1 MKRMMALVGALLA
14 GAMLWASPRKVLV
27 TYYSATGST
36 KAVAEKIAEETGADL
51 FAIEPR
57 TAYSSRD
64 LDWRNRRS
72 RVVREHD
79 DPDLRSEALKIVT
92 PRDFAS
98 YDVVFIGYPIWWQD
112 ASWVVDG
119 FVKGNDFTGKTV
131 IPFCTSLASPIG
143 ESGGHLA
150 RMAKG
155 GDWLQG
161 ARFTRSTGLSE
172 IRQWIDTL
180 PLD

>member
-1 MKRMMALVGALLA
+1 MLITYFSRAGENYSVSIVDRGNTDLLA
-14 GAMLWASPRKVLV
+14 EIV
-27 TYYSATGST
+27 
-36 KAVAEKIAEETGADL
+36 AEETGGEL
-51 FAIEPR
+51 FRIE
-57 TAYSSRD
+57 T
-64 LDWRNRRS
+64 
-72 RVVREHD
+72 VREYPSAYD
-79 DPDLRSEALKIVT
+79 EMLTVATEERTNKERPELKTSIEN
-92 PRDFAS
+92 FGC
-98 YDVVFIGYPIWWQD
+98 YDVIFVGYPIWWRD
-112 ASWVVDG
+112 MPMAMYS
-119 FVKGNDFTGKTV
+119 FLESYDFSDKTV